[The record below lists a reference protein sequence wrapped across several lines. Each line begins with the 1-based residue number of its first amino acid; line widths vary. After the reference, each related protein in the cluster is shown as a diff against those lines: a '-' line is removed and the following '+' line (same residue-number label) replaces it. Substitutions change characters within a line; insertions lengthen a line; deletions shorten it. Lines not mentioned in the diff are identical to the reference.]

1 MNSIQH
7 TQPQALDATQILQR
21 EADLHE
27 AVALALESARKQGAD
42 QVEAAASLDAGL
54 SLTCRLGEV
63 ESLEHHRDM
72 GLGITVY
79 FQGRKGNAS
88 TADLSARAIRECVQK
103 ACDIARLTEADPCNG
118 LPEAEWLADT
128 PRELDSWH
136 PLNASM
142 EQLIERTL
150 ACEQAGLAADPAIRN
165 SEGAS
170 FSSHQGISVLGNS
183 LGFTG
188 TSRGSRHSLS
198 CVLIAED
205 DHGGMQRDYWYD
217 TSRNADMLEAAEAI
231 GRRAAERTTRR
242 LGARTLATCQAPV
255 LFTPE
260 MTRGLLR
267 QLVGALSGGNLYRK
281 TSFLCDSLGQPLF
294 PNFVQIHEQPF
305 LPGAL
310 GSGWFDN
317 EGVATRER
325 AIIDQGQ
332 VAGYVLSSYS
342 ARKLGMESTGNAGGT
357 HNLTL
362 DPGEAS
368 PEALLQQMGTGLL
381 LTETIGHGI
390 NLITGDYSQGAAG
403 FWVENGQI
411 AYPVEEITIA
421 GNLREMFASVQAI
434 GNDVDAR
441 ASTRCPSL
449 LLGPMTIA
457 GQG

>member
-21 EADLHE
+21 EADLHD
-27 AVALALESARKQGAD
+27 AVALALESARKLGAE
-42 QVEAAASLDAGL
+42 QAEAAASLDAGL
-54 SLTCRLGEV
+54 SLSCRLGEV

-88 TADLSARAIRECVQK
+88 TADLSASAIRECVQK

-118 LPEAEWLADT
+118 LPEPEWLARE
-128 PRELDSWH
+128 PQELDSWH
-136 PLNASM
+136 PLTLTM
-142 EQLIERTL
+142 DQLIEQTL
-150 ACEQAGLAADPAIRN
+150 ACEQAGLEADPAIRN

-188 TSRGSRHSLS
+188 LSRGTRHSLS

-205 DHGGMQRDYWYD
+205 AQGAMQRDYWYD
-217 TSRNADMLEAAEAI
+217 TRRSTAELQPAEVI
-231 GRRAAERTTRR
+231 GRQAAERTARR

-260 MTRGLLR
+260 MSRGLLR

-294 PNFVQIHEQPF
+294 PEFIHIHEQPL

-317 EGVATRER
+317 EGVATRTR
-325 AIIDQGQ
+325 AIIDQGR

-362 DPGEAS
+362 EPGDAS
-368 PEALLQQMGTGLL
+368 PEDLLREMGTGLL

-421 GNLREMFASVQAI
+421 GNLRDMFAGIQAV
-434 GNDVDAR
+434 GNDMDTR